1 MKKKKNKPK
10 IKNIGAYLV
19 DDRFR
24 GSLTDKSTAIVM
36 DNTFSQKHNNKRKV
50 AYFIT
55 ENAKLLA
62 GQNTVALFKIKSI
75 KN

>member
-1 MKKKKNKPK
+1 MKKNKVQNKGP
-10 IKNIGAYLV
+10 YLV

-24 GSLTDKSTAIVM
+24 GSLTERSSAIVM
-36 DNTFSQKHNNKRKV
+36 DNTFSRQHNNKRKV

-55 ENAKLLA
+55 ENTELLA
-62 GQNTVALFKIKSI
+62 GQNTVAIFQIKSI